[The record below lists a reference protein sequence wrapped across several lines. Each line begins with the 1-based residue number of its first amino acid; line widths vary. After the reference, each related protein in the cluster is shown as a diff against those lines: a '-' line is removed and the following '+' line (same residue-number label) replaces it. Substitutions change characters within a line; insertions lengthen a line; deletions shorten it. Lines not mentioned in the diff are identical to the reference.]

1 MRAVIRPLA
10 DWEFFLSD
18 PDTAP
23 PPGIPPL
30 LRLYALL
37 ATADAARTY
46 RRRGWSAARPLLEGA
61 QPAPG
66 ASKFGGL
73 PAGTAVHLARRQ
85 VFWSQLVLRFLM
97 PRADCLPR
105 SLALARCL
113 SALGLPAE
121 VCVARALTST
131 FDKDNFHAWTELHG
145 IVLNDN
151 QDVTVGYRVL
161 QRIRSARLAGPPA
174 APNGRRRPT
183 S

>member
-1 MRAVIRPLA
+1 MRAVTRPLA

-18 PDTAP
+18 PDAP
-23 PPGIPPL
+23 PPGVPPR

-37 ATADAARTY
+37 ATAGAAWTY
-46 RRRGWSAARPLLEGA
+46 RRRGWSRARPLLEGA
-61 QPAPG
+61 RPAPG
-66 ASKFGGL
+66 ASRLRGL
-73 PAGTAVHLARRQ
+73 HPESVIRLARRQ
-85 VFWSQLVLRFLM
+85 VFWCQLVMRVLM

-105 SLALARCL
+105 SLALARYL

-161 QRIRSARLAGPPA
+161 QRIRSARLADAPA
-174 APNGRRRPT
+174 APGRRQGLT